1 MINVRFSVFHTVLAV
16 CTATLIVAS
25 PLVLAATSA
34 TPTPVSTEPA
44 DTTATYGNWVLHC
57 VRLSSSVQGKNN
69 KAGEDKDSCEIVQSA
84 QVQGQPRPVMEMAI
98 GRLPGQKAY
107 RVTTVL
113 PTNVSIPG
121 RVHVS
126 IDGKANGKEKAGF
139 DLALTRC
146 LPGGCVAVTTLDNN
160 MRKQMGAGKT
170 GQLRFI
176 SADGQKIGIPVSWMG
191 FSQAMKAL
199 EKKD

>member
-1 MINVRFSVFHTVLAV
+1 
-16 CTATLIVAS
+16 
-25 PLVLAATSA
+25 
-34 TPTPVSTEPA
+34 
-44 DTTATYGNWVLHC
+44 
-57 VRLSSSVQGKNN
+57 
-69 KAGEDKDSCEIVQSA
+69 
-84 QVQGQPRPVMEMAI
+84 
-98 GRLPGQKAY
+98 
-107 RVTTVL
+107 VTTVL

-146 LPGGCVAVTTLDNN
+146 LPGGCVAMTTLDNN
-160 MRKQMGAGKT
+160 MRKNMSTGKT

>member
-1 MINVRFSVFHTVLAV
+1 MRIRLKAVLAWW
-16 CTATLIVAS
+16 TASLVVAS
-25 PLVLAATSA
+25 PLVLAAGTATSVSSEPVA
-34 TPTPVSTEPA
+34 TS
-44 DTTATYGNWVLHC
+44 ATYGNWVLHC
-57 VRLSSSVQGKNN
+57 VRTPSSAAGKHTQVG
-69 KAGEDKDSCEIVQSA
+69 ADSCEIVQSA
-84 QVQGQPRPVMEMAI
+84 QVRGQSRPVMEMAI
-98 GRLPGQKAY
+98 GRLPGQKTY

-126 IDGKANGKEKAGF
+126 IDGKADNKEKAGF

-146 LPGGCVAVTTLDNN
+146 LPGGCVAQATLRHR
-160 MRKQMGAGKT
+160 MREQMSAGKT
-170 GQLRFI
+170 GQLRFM
-176 SADGQKIGIPVSWMG
+176 SADGQTVGIPLSWMG